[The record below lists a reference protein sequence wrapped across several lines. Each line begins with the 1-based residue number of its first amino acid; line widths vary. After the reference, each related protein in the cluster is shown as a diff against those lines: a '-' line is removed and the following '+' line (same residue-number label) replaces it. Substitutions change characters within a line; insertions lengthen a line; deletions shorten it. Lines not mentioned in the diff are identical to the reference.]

1 MKLGRASDI
10 WSLGC
15 ILYQMVYGHTPF
27 SHITSLMTKLMAII
41 DVRHA
46 IKFPSLMDRSVSQA
60 MMGCL
65 ERDPSKRPLI
75 QGPKGLLKH
84 SFLEPRTTPAAAP
97 PSPPSSSSV
106 GAVSI
111 YSTSAVKEIVRRTME
126 ACKSSG
132 SAKGAVDLDAL
143 TAHVVDNL
151 KRPDKGND
159 DSSAAAAVPSLSAST
174 SAPSSQLA
182 HNSSSHAS
190 SSSTAAADTPRSQ
203 RLRKAREAKLPGAT
217 TVSDDANGGGGGGG
231 GGRNDGG
238 ASGARPSMLGEL
250 VQQRSKLR
258 KASDSVASKYQ
269 KPSEGSAGGSGGV
282 FSSMQE
288 SSLLNSLQGNLDKR
302 RKGIAGGDDT
312 VNNTGNWGVDDTEA
326 SWQMS

>member
-1 MKLGRASDI
+1 
-10 WSLGC
+10 
-15 ILYQMVYGHTPF
+15 
-27 SHITSLMTKLMAII
+27 
-41 DVRHA
+41 
-46 IKFPSLMDRSVSQA
+46 
-60 MMGCL
+60 
-65 ERDPSKRPLI
+65 
-75 QGPKGLLKH
+75 
-84 SFLEPRTTPAAAP
+84 
-97 PSPPSSSSV
+97 
-106 GAVSI
+106 
-111 YSTSAVKEIVRRTME
+111 ME

-231 GGRNDGG
+231 GRNDGG